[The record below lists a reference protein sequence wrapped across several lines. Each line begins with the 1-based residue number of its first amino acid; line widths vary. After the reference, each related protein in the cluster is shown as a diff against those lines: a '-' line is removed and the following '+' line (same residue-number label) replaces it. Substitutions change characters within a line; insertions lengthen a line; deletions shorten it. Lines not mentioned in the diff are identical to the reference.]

1 MTRQEMQNKL
11 NRKDI
16 TGVGVKVT
24 FDFSSG
30 ETGTI
35 YYFYEDFENDKG
47 GGDRAARQF
56 SNLINKGKVRKAEY
70 IYK

>member
-1 MTRQEMQNKL
+1 MTKESMIAKL

-24 FDFSSG
+24 TASRN
-30 ETGTI
+30 EI
-35 YYFYEDFENDKG
+35 YYFYEDFGEDKG
-47 GGDRAARQF
+47 INRATRQF
-56 SNLINKGKVRKAEY
+56 QRSIDRGTVRKAEY

>member
-1 MTRQEMQNKL
+1 MTKESMIAKL

-24 FDFSSG
+24 TSEG
-30 ETGTI
+30 YEI
-35 YYFYEDFENDKG
+35 YYFYEDFGEDKG
-47 GGDRAARQF
+47 IDRAARQF
-56 SNLINKGKVRKAEY
+56 QNAIDRGTVKKAEY

>member
-1 MTRQEMQNKL
+1 MTKESMIAKL

-24 FDFSSG
+24 TS
-30 ETGTI
+30 ENHEI
-35 YYFYEDFENDKG
+35 YYFYEDFGEDKG
-47 GGDRAARQF
+47 VCRAARQF
-56 SNLINKGKVRKAEY
+56 QSAIDRGTVRKAEY

>member
-1 MTRQEMQNKL
+1 MTKESMIAKL

-24 FDFSSG
+24 TSEGF
-30 ETGTI
+30 EI
-35 YYFYEDFENDKG
+35 YYFYEDFGDDKG
-47 GGDRAARQF
+47 ISRAARQF
-56 SNLINKGKVRKAEY
+56 QNAIDRGTFRKAEY

>member
-1 MTRQEMQNKL
+1 MTKESMMAKL

-24 FDFSSG
+24 TSEG
-30 ETGTI
+30 YEI
-35 YYFYEDFENDKG
+35 YYFYEDFGEDKG
-47 GGDRAARQF
+47 IDRAARQF
-56 SNLINKGKVRKAEY
+56 QNSIDRGTVIKAEY

>member
-1 MTRQEMQNKL
+1 MTKESMIAKL

-24 FDFSSG
+24 TSAG
-30 ETGTI
+30 NEI
-35 YYFYEDFENDKG
+35 YYFYEDFGENKG
-47 GGDRAARQF
+47 IDRAAQQF
-56 SNLINKGKVRKAEY
+56 QSAIDRGAVRKAEY

>member
-24 FDFSSG
+24 FTD
-30 ETGTI
+30 ETGH
-35 YYFYEDFENDKG
+35 K
-47 GGDRAARQF
+47 
-56 SNLINKGKVRKAEY
+56 RKDG
-70 IYK
+70 

>member
-1 MTRQEMQNKL
+1 MTKESMMAKL

-24 FDFSSG
+24 TFEG
-30 ETGTI
+30 YEI
-35 YYFYEDFENDKG
+35 YYFYEDFGEDKG
-47 GGDRAARQF
+47 IDRAARQF
-56 SNLINKGKVRKAEY
+56 QNAIDRGTVKKAEY

>member
-1 MTRQEMQNKL
+1 MTKESMIAKL

-24 FDFSSG
+24 TS
-30 ETGTI
+30 TGNEM
-35 YYFYEDFENDKG
+35 YYFYEDFGENKG
-47 GGDRAARQF
+47 VDRAARQF
-56 SNLINKGKVRKAEY
+56 QNAINRGTVRKAEY

>member
-1 MTRQEMQNKL
+1 MTKESMIAKL

-24 FDFSSG
+24 TSEG
-30 ETGTI
+30 YEI
-35 YYFYEDFENDKG
+35 YYFYEDFGEDKG
-47 GGDRAARQF
+47 IDRAARQLQ
-56 SNLINKGKVRKAEY
+56 NAIDRGTVKKAEY